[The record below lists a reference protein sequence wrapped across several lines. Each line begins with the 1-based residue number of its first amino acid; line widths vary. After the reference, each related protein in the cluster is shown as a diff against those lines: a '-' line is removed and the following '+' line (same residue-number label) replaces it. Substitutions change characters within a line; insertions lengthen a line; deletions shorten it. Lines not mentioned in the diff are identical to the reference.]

1 MIPNRAT
8 HHICHFHYYFS
19 LALNFFKIKDYLNFM
34 TNMKN
39 LVGSTVVKLNNGLT
53 IPALGLGTWKSKPGE
68 VKAAVEA
75 AIDAGYRH
83 IDCAA
88 AYQNEKE
95 VGEALKAKI
104 NEVVIC
110 ETFRSVFR
118 TLSNI

>member
-1 MIPNRAT
+1 
-8 HHICHFHYYFS
+8 
-19 LALNFFKIKDYLNFM
+19 
-34 TNMKN
+34 MKN
-39 LVGSTVVKLNNGLT
+39 LVGSSVVKLNNGLT

-68 VKAAVEA
+68 VKAAAEA

-88 AYQNEKE
+88 AYENEKE

-110 ETFRSVFR
+110 ETFRGVFR
-118 TLSNI
+118 TLSSI

>member
-1 MIPNRAT
+1 
-8 HHICHFHYYFS
+8 
-19 LALNFFKIKDYLNFM
+19 
-34 TNMKN
+34 MKN

-95 VGEALKAKI
+95 VGEALEAKI
-104 NEVVIC
+104 NEVYIC
-110 ETFRSVFR
+110 EILSAVLKI
-118 TLSNI
+118 LSNI

>member
-1 MIPNRAT
+1 
-8 HHICHFHYYFS
+8 
-19 LALNFFKIKDYLNFM
+19 
-34 TNMKN
+34 MKN

-95 VGEALKAKI
+95 DGEALKAKI
-104 NEVVIC
+104 NEVCIC
-110 ETFRSVFR
+110 ET
-118 TLSNI
+118 L